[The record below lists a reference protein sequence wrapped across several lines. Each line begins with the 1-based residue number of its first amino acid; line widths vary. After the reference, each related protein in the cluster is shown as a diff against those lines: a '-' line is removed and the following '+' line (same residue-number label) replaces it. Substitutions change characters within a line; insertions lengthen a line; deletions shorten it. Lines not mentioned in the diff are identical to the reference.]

1 MPPGKVGFKLD
12 LENRVNSTKHLFN
25 VRFFH
30 EFTLII
36 NLWPNH
42 PTESIDEPKSEF
54 FGDL

>member
-42 PTESIDEPKSEF
+42 PTESIGKPKSEF